1 MSAKWVSISFKNNI
15 KLSIAFNIRKLKR
28 TSFTST
34 NFCRAISLSKPFSC
48 HSNWI
53 ISGVLYINLITRFSC
68 KLIITYDNKKRLILS
83 YMIFVVVYMFFMSTN
98 IVPII
103 LWKIKEL
110 IPIIGT
116 GLSHGM
122 EYLLSIIGGISPMDV
137 GGNIF
142 TIQYQWIMVLALPLI
157 LSYNHQRG
165 KKCKYLFYI
174 FYPIH
179 IILLWLL
186 SNFVFV

>member
-1 MSAKWVSISFKNNI
+1 MLLFDTSSFGKCVYNGRGLI
-15 KLSIAFNIRKLKR
+15 FVVLG
-28 TSFTST
+28 
-34 NFCRAISLSKPFSC
+34 
-48 HSNWI
+48 I
-53 ISGVLYINLITRFSC
+53 IMYLA
-68 KLIITYDNKKRLILS
+68 YDNKKRLILS

-137 GGNIF
+137 GGI
-142 TIQYQWIMVLALPLI
+142 
-157 LSYNHQRG
+157 
-165 KKCKYLFYI
+165 YLQFSI
-174 FYPIH
+174 SGLWF
-179 IILLWLL
+179 LL
-186 SNFVFV
+186 FR

>member
-1 MSAKWVSISFKNNI
+1 MLLFDTSSFGKCVYNG
-15 KLSIAFNIRKLKR
+15 RG
-28 TSFTST
+28 TY
-34 NFCRAISLSKPFSC
+34 FCCFRNYNVFSLWQQEK
-48 HSNWI
+48 
-53 ISGVLYINLITRFSC
+53 
-68 KLIITYDNKKRLILS
+68 TYS
-83 YMIFVVVYMFFMSTN
+83 VVYDICCCVYVFMSTN